1 MRGDLFLG
9 DFIGLACAHGLLHPV
24 IGQREVGL
32 ACRIVAALQVSLG
45 AIVQLQI
52 LHRIVV
58 GGIDADCLLQILHR
72 FIHLIGI
79 GRDDLLAYSLG
90 LLHIPFCVI
99 LKPRGSENGDVLL
112 VGLRPVDY
120 ADRVVGLGVPRIDRN
135 DLHLVGLS
143 LVILVDVATD
153 RGFLAQRIQLF
164 WVLGKNGSAA
174 GE

>member
-45 AIVQLQI
+45 AIVQ
-52 LHRIVV
+52 
-58 GGIDADCLLQILHR
+58 LQILHR

-153 RGFLAQRIQLF
+153 RGFLAQRIQIV